1 MHPALQN
8 FDIICTIC
16 LYVHHRSLSALA
28 STCRIF
34 ERPALDV
41 LWRNLQS
48 VEPLVKCL
56 PSDLF
61 TIESGR
67 MALLKP
73 LDTRIWGIFYKYT
86 SRVHSIMQSDRSAV
100 IEPLGSIMLSCP
112 SAPTSLFPNLRSL
125 KWHTD
130 GTHCAAEFLRMA
142 FVPTLLSLDI
152 RISSASTIFLSLHRL
167 QGLFV
172 WDLGDQG
179 NEHIMQLQALRT
191 LWLDLKTSSAWERQ
205 SLLQFPGFHNLDTL
219 LLFIDNLEHAS
230 NFLHSLQVIDSKDIE
245 IHFTA
250 AHTST
255 SSSTT
260 LSQFFAALGETCDH
274 NNLIS
279 FTLRNSAKVST
290 NPDIFKPLYTC
301 HNLTQLLVG
310 RSWDISM
317 ADEELCQL
325 VRGWPNL
332 QVLKFSR
339 FVATNETTVPT
350 FHGLI
355 GLLRLCP
362 ALTTLTLVIDTTKL
376 DGIDLKNPGGG
387 IFNDHLEKL
396 VLTNSPMTSPLK
408 VALILSGLFPRL
420 LEVDLDCWDLAPK
433 NFLPQKQ
440 SAMQLEQWEA
450 VNLFL
455 LGFGVVRERCT
466 GNMTPSDF

>member
-1 MHPALQN
+1 M
-8 FDIICTIC
+8 
-16 LYVHHRSLSALA
+16 
-28 STCRIF
+28 
-34 ERPALDV
+34 
-41 LWRNLQS
+41 
-48 VEPLVKCL
+48 
-56 PSDLF
+56 LF
-61 TIESGR
+61 
-67 MALLKP
+67 
-73 LDTRIWGIFYKYT
+73 
-86 SRVHSIMQSDRSAV
+86 
-100 IEPLGSIMLSCP
+100 P
-112 SAPTSLFPNLRSL
+112 SATNDLLRKTSP
-125 KWHTD
+125 
-130 GTHCAAEFLRMA
+130 
-142 FVPTLLSLDI
+142 FVAQS
-152 RISSASTIFLSLHRL
+152 ISQLHRL

-279 FTLRNSAKVST
+279 FTLRDSAKVST
-290 NPDIFKPLYTC
+290 NPDIFKPLHTC

>member
-1 MHPALQN
+1 M
-8 FDIICTIC
+8 
-16 LYVHHRSLSALA
+16 
-28 STCRIF
+28 
-34 ERPALDV
+34 
-41 LWRNLQS
+41 
-48 VEPLVKCL
+48 
-56 PSDLF
+56 LF
-61 TIESGR
+61 
-67 MALLKP
+67 
-73 LDTRIWGIFYKYT
+73 
-86 SRVHSIMQSDRSAV
+86 
-100 IEPLGSIMLSCP
+100 P
-112 SAPTSLFPNLRSL
+112 SATNDLLRKTSP
-125 KWHTD
+125 
-130 GTHCAAEFLRMA
+130 
-142 FVPTLLSLDI
+142 FVAQS
-152 RISSASTIFLSLHRL
+152 ISQLHRL

-260 LSQFFAALGETCDH
+260 LSQFFATLGETCDH

-279 FTLRNSAKVST
+279 FTLRDSAKVST

-310 RSWDISM
+310 HSWDISM

-387 IFNDHLEKL
+387 ISNDHLENL

-408 VALILSGLFPRL
+408 VALILSGLFPKL

-455 LGFGVVRERCT
+455 LGFGVVRERYT